1 MKNNNNLDHTILF
14 NYENNDINKLIEQIT
29 KFGIIEDIDDKN
41 LFDSKIEF
49 EQKLVKDWL
58 NNKNF
63 KSELLYR
70 KSRDGFKPKDFHD
83 RCDNK
88 GITITFIETMKEY
101 KFGGYRELQLDQ
113 KKIFKKVKSTFIF
126 SFNNKE
132 KYLPRNDN
140 DSFFCGSGYGPVF
153 GCVQADIALGLDS
166 LDKGECF
173 QSEENTFL
181 SERILTNGDEERKTK
196 EVEVFKIIKN
206 IKYNLHINSI

>member
-63 KSELLYR
+63 KTDLLFR

-88 GITITFIETMKEY
+88 GITVTFIETMKEY
-101 KFGGYRELQLDQ
+101 KFGGYTELQLDQ
-113 KKIFKKVKSTFIF
+113 KIYLKKI
-126 SFNNKE
+126 NQ
-132 KYLPRNDN
+132 LL
-140 DSFFCGSGYGPVF
+140 FFLLIIRKNIYQEMIMIHFFV
-153 GCVQADIALGLDS
+153 VQVMDQFLD
-166 LDKGECF
+166 
-173 QSEENTFL
+173 
-181 SERILTNGDEERKTK
+181 
-196 EVEVFKIIKN
+196 VFKQI
-206 IKYNLHINSI
+206 LL